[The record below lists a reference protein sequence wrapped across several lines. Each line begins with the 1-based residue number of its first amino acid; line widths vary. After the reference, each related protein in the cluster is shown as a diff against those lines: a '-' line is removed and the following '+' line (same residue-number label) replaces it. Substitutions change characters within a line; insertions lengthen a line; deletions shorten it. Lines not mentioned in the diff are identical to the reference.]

1 MPTTYK
7 ESTYKEV
14 LCWTAN
20 TRIKYKPNPK
30 SGKSFIRYAKYEKS
44 KTPAEAMANKSFPGD
59 LFFDYEH
66 GHITVVGGEKRKK
79 PLNPDDETEDW
90 SKIDKMLARMHRSW
104 KTWSN
109 TFEVAKTLGV
119 DRRQLTS
126 DKGDGESASMRAGRL
141 AANEMAKMILKAA
154 ATEKRKIDNDDV
166 VAVLQLWGFRD
177 NVSRQNVMKEGV
189 KVVFSDTLGCVA
201 SYDGAIL
208 VTAATSEYPDFAK
221 VLCRRLSD
229 HMPKEFKKHSYGCTS
244 INVNANYAGRLHRD
258 ANNEGPSFIKAFG
271 NFTGGQLNY
280 WGDDNKAEGTV
291 ETCCDPKD
299 KITMDI
305 SKQLLLFDGNRG
317 HSVENFKG
325 NRYSLVY
332 FCTGQ
337 FSKANKTVR
346 GELERCGFNFPT
358 KEGLSIAKDL
368 LGNPRGYKALKKT
381 KAVTA
386 GSKKPT
392 AITWPQEASK
402 KHVLN
407 FLSKETQAKA
417 KLAVKDLTQTMDSWQ
432 VRAKECKDTKFTSY
446 KVCYETLP
454 DKRRCCKI
462 YMIGVSGGRRLAVSG
477 DEDEVGG
484 GKYALKKVKEF
495 PCGPA
500 IETSRISEVR
510 EWCTKLG
517 AKSNP
522 RAGKKRV
529 IRSYANKV
537 GGERREL
544 LKRKMSA
551 PSSSAPAAKRARAG
565 GA

>member
-7 ESTYKEV
+7 DSTYKEV

-20 TRIKYKPNPK
+20 TKIKYRPNPK
-30 SGKSFIRYAKYEKS
+30 SGKSFIRYAKYERS
-44 KTPAEAMANKSFPGD
+44 KTPAEAMANGSFAQD

-66 GHITVVGGEKRKK
+66 GHITVVGGEKRKH

-90 SKIDKMLARMHRSW
+90 SKLDKMLARMHRSW

-109 TFEVAKTLGV
+109 TFEVAKSLGV

-126 DKGDGESASMRAGRL
+126 GKQDGETAGMRAGRL

-154 ATEKRKIDNDDV
+154 ATEQRKIDDDDV
-166 VAVLQLWGFRD
+166 VAVLQLWGFKN

-201 SYDGAIL
+201 SYDGAVL
-208 VTAATSEYPDFAK
+208 VTAATSEYPAFAK

-229 HMPKEFKKHSYGCTS
+229 HMPKEFKEHSFGWTS

-280 WGDDNKAEGTV
+280 WGDDKKDEGTV
-291 ETCCDPKD
+291 ESCCALKD
-299 KITMDI
+299 KITFDI

-325 NRYSLVY
+325 DRYSLVY

-337 FSKANKTVR
+337 FFKANKTVR
-346 GELERCGFNFPT
+346 GELERCGFHFPT
-358 KEGLSIAKDL
+358 KEGLKIAKDL
-368 LGNPRGYKALKKT
+368 LGKPRGYKALRNT
-381 KAVTA
+381 TAAAA
-386 GSKKPT
+386 GSSKPM
-392 AITWPQEASK
+392 AITWPQKAHK
-402 KHVLN
+402 KHKLN
-407 FLSKETQAKA
+407 FLSKEMQHKA
-417 KLAVKDLTQTMDSWQ
+417 KLAVKDLTQTVDTWQ
-432 VRAKECKDTKFTSY
+432 ASAKECTDTKFTGY

-454 DKRRCCKI
+454 DKRRRCNI
-462 YMIGVSGGRRLAVSG
+462 FMIGVSGGRRLAVSG
-477 DEDEVGG
+477 DEEEVGAG
-484 GKYALKKVKEF
+484 RYAYKKVEEF
-495 PCGPA
+495 PCGPG
-500 IETSRISEVR
+500 IESSRLSEVR
-510 EWCTKLG
+510 EWCEKLG
-517 AKSNP
+517 AKSDP
-522 RAGKKRV
+522 RAGRKRV

-537 GGERREL
+537 GGEKREL
-544 LKRKMSA
+544 LKRRMPASA
-551 PSSSAPAAKRARAG
+551 SSAPGKRARAA